1 MRCCVAPDAEF
12 SVEVIYGK
20 AFVFVGI
27 SRLTRSRVSKCVI

>member
-20 AFVFVGI
+20 AFVCPESSGY
-27 SRLTRSRVSKCVI
+27 